1 MINKTLTK
9 EYPKLL
15 KTVNGNTSQEE
26 KLKAVHEFIEL
37 LDILVKEVENGN
49 IRTEARTGRNN

>member
-15 KTVNGNTSQEE
+15 ETVNGNTSQEE

-37 LDILVKEVENGN
+37 LDILVKEIENGN
-49 IRTEARTGRNN
+49 VGTKTRTSR

>member
-1 MINKTLTK
+1 MINKILTK

-15 KTVNGNTSQEE
+15 ETVNGDTSQEE
-26 KLKAVHEFIEL
+26 KLKAVHEFVEL

-49 IRTEARTGRNN
+49 NTRKARTRR